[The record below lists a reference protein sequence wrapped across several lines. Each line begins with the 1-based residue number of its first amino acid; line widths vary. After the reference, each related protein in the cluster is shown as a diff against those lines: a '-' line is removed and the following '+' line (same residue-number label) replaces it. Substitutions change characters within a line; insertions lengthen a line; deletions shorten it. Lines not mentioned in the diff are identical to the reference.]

1 MNIKD
6 IINIKTGGQWLV
18 SPTAEEKIFCREL
31 FSDEHKEIESMILNF
46 AGEEIFPNIQKIEK
60 LDEKFSRSIMNK
72 MGSLG
77 LIGVDTPEEYG
88 GTELDKI
95 TACIVTEGL
104 SFGGSS
110 SFGCTFG
117 VQTGIGSL
125 GIVFFGTDEQKTKY
139 LPKLISGEWI
149 AAYGLT
155 EPASGSDALSA
166 KTTAT
171 LSEDGKHYILNGE
184 KQFISNGGWADVYT
198 ILAQVDGNQFSGFIV
213 DRDTVGLSIGP
224 EEKKLGMKGSSTTS
238 LKFTDAKVPIE
249 NLLHKVGKGAVIA
262 FNALNIGR
270 YKLGAA
276 SVGGSKLAI
285 KVTMDYALDRRQF
298 GQPIARFDSII
309 GKIADITVQVYVADT
324 MLYRSVGMIQDA
336 INDLDKSD
344 PDYYIKM
351 GKTMERFAVEASMS
365 KIYGS
370 ETSSMVVDNCLQIFG
385 GYGFI
390 EEYPMAMPYRDDR
403 INQIWEG
410 TNEINRAIITG
421 YMMKKVL
428 MEEISLRGHLKNL
441 DHFLESNFE
450 LDQAK
455 DPLYKEKHALESAK
469 MLTSLIFQEALCAFG
484 QDLKHEQQLSEN
496 LADMLTNIFTSESV
510 IARVQ
515 QTSSDDQK
523 SIMALNIA
531 KIHVAESLL
540 KIKTISSI
548 CLNKIFIK
556 STVKDLKKLVNQL
569 TSKMVLETDII
580 TYKQLLGDY
589 MFNQKEYPF

>member
-60 LDEKFSRSIMNK
+60 LDEEFSRSIMNK

-421 YMMKKVL
+421 YMMKKIL

-455 DPLYKEKHALESAK
+455 DQLYKEKHALESAK

-556 STVKDLKKLVNQL
+556 SPVKDLKKLVNQL